1 MKKIISIASLLLAAI
16 LSAQTQAA
24 ANPAA
29 PQKAEQA
36 PAANSATK
44 KNETQTPAAN
54 PADQKNEAQAPASP
68 SVQTKA
74 QQSPAAPQAQSKRD
88 AFAAMLYVSIQD
100 PSMEWW
106 FNVPANAAPHISEL
120 KKIFFNQEFSL
131 FPFAN
136 NAKVKDGKFEMS
148 YTITMES
155 PDGKSTDLVRDAK
168 FDGTKVSDDIIVAC
182 PDVIDFKL
190 DRRFPEG
197 LYKFKM
203 SATDKISGET
213 SEYENHIRLTE
224 WSAPA
229 TFADKKLVA
238 EYVRAYSLQPSPDIL
253 YSIVFSND
261 FDLEQKGAPNSL
273 NYTYLGFIKAAF
285 KKNMFLLSQ
294 IRDTF
299 KSMSDINRAKFILI
313 LALLDAEA
321 VDETQLTEVEKQ
333 YQKKIRTFKMPNPY
347 GKWDPFLGA
356 AQIDMLWGEFFA
368 NGTYRP
374 IRRILNILSHA
385 KDAAFA
391 DGLAEKRQAP
401 KTREEWDRYMFGRL
415 YKAALKTVAINA
427 SKYPLVEQ
435 YCAWALQHGDIP
447 KVSYE
452 VLSPLLEHIREMKS
466 PGSTEG
472 VKDEL
477 PKVKMPEINIDK
489 I

>member
-36 PAANSATK
+36 PAAN
-44 KNETQTPAAN
+44 

-68 SVQTKA
+68 SVQKKA

-148 YTITMES
+148 YTITMQS

>member
-1 MKKIISIASLLLAAI
+1 MKTIISIASLLLPAA

-29 PQKAEQA
+29 PKKAEQA
-36 PAANSATK
+36 PAASATT
-44 KNETQTPAAN
+44 KNNAQAPSANQAA
-54 PADQKNEAQAPASP
+54 QKNAAQAPANTEA
-68 SVQTKA
+68 QKKA
-74 QQSPAAPQAQSKRD
+74 EQAPAAPQTQPKRD

-148 YTITMES
+148 YTITMKS

-190 DRRFPEG
+190 DRRFSEG

-203 SATDKISGET
+203 SAKDKISGET

-224 WSAPA
+224 WSVPA

-238 EYVRAYSLQPSPDIL
+238 EYVRAYSLQPSPEIL

-285 KKNMFLLSQ
+285 KKNMFLISQ
-294 IRDTF
+294 IRDGF

-321 VDETQLTEVEKQ
+321 VDDSQLTEVEKQ

-401 KTREEWDRYMFGRL
+401 KTREEWDKYMFGRL

-427 SKYPLVEQ
+427 SRYPLVEQ

-466 PGSTEG
+466 PEG
-472 VKDEL
+472 AEGGKDEL
-477 PKVKMPEINIDK
+477 PKVKMPEIDINK

>member
-36 PAANSATK
+36 SAANSATK

-68 SVQTKA
+68 SVQKKA

-452 VLSPLLEHIREMKS
+452 VLSPLLEHIREKKS

>member
-68 SVQTKA
+68 SVQKKA
-74 QQSPAAPQAQSKRD
+74 QQSPATPQAQSKRD

-148 YTITMES
+148 YTITMQS

>member
-68 SVQTKA
+68 SVQKKA
-74 QQSPAAPQAQSKRD
+74 QQSPAAPQVQSKRD

-148 YTITMES
+148 YTITMQS
-155 PDGKSTDLVRDAK
+155 PDGKSTDLVRGAK

>member
-1 MKKIISIASLLLAAI
+1 
-16 LSAQTQAA
+16 
-24 ANPAA
+24 
-29 PQKAEQA
+29 
-36 PAANSATK
+36 
-44 KNETQTPAAN
+44 
-54 PADQKNEAQAPASP
+54 
-68 SVQTKA
+68 
-74 QQSPAAPQAQSKRD
+74 
-88 AFAAMLYVSIQD
+88 MLYVSIQD

-374 IRRILNILSHA
+374 IRRILNIL
-385 KDAAFA
+385 
-391 DGLAEKRQAP
+391 
-401 KTREEWDRYMFGRL
+401 
-415 YKAALKTVAINA
+415 
-427 SKYPLVEQ
+427 
-435 YCAWALQHGDIP
+435 
-447 KVSYE
+447 
-452 VLSPLLEHIREMKS
+452 
-466 PGSTEG
+466 
-472 VKDEL
+472 
-477 PKVKMPEINIDK
+477 
-489 I
+489 

>member
-29 PQKAEQA
+29 PQKAEQT

-68 SVQTKA
+68 SVQKKA

>member
-68 SVQTKA
+68 SVQKKA

-321 VDETQLTEVEKQ
+321 VDETQLTEVGKQ

>member
-68 SVQTKA
+68 SVQKKA

>member
-1 MKKIISIASLLLAAI
+1 MKKIISIASLLLAAA
-16 LSAQTQAA
+16 LSAQTQAT
-24 ANPAA
+24 ANPEA
-29 PQKAEQA
+29 PKKAEQA
-36 PAANSATK
+36 PAVSATK
-44 KNETQTPAAN
+44 KNKTQTPAAN

-68 SVQTKA
+68 SVQKKA

-321 VDETQLTEVEKQ
+321 VDETQLTDVEKQ

>member
-54 PADQKNEAQAPASP
+54 PADQKNEAQTPASP
-68 SVQTKA
+68 SVQKKA

-168 FDGTKVSDDIIVAC
+168 FDGTKISDDIIVAC

>member
-16 LSAQTQAA
+16 LSAQTQA
-24 ANPAA
+24 
-29 PQKAEQA
+29 
-36 PAANSATK
+36 AANSATK

-68 SVQTKA
+68 SVQKKA

-313 LALLDAEA
+313 LALLNAEA

>member
-68 SVQTKA
+68 SVQKKA

-321 VDETQLTEVEKQ
+321 VDKTQLTEVEKQ

>member
-1 MKKIISIASLLLAAI
+1 
-16 LSAQTQAA
+16 
-24 ANPAA
+24 
-29 PQKAEQA
+29 
-36 PAANSATK
+36 
-44 KNETQTPAAN
+44 
-54 PADQKNEAQAPASP
+54 
-68 SVQTKA
+68 
-74 QQSPAAPQAQSKRD
+74 
-88 AFAAMLYVSIQD
+88 
-100 PSMEWW
+100 
-106 FNVPANAAPHISEL
+106 
-120 KKIFFNQEFSL
+120 
-131 FPFAN
+131 
-136 NAKVKDGKFEMS
+136 
-148 YTITMES
+148 
-155 PDGKSTDLVRDAK
+155 
-168 FDGTKVSDDIIVAC
+168 
-182 PDVIDFKL
+182 
-190 DRRFPEG
+190 
-197 LYKFKM
+197 
-203 SATDKISGET
+203 
-213 SEYENHIRLTE
+213 
-224 WSAPA
+224 
-229 TFADKKLVA
+229 
-238 EYVRAYSLQPSPDIL
+238 
-253 YSIVFSND
+253 
-261 FDLEQKGAPNSL
+261 
-273 NYTYLGFIKAAF
+273 
-285 KKNMFLLSQ
+285 MFLLSQ

>member
-29 PQKAEQA
+29 PQ
-36 PAANSATK
+36 
-44 KNETQTPAAN
+44 
-54 PADQKNEAQAPASP
+54 
-68 SVQTKA
+68 KA

-466 PGSTEG
+466 PGSPEG

>member
-54 PADQKNEAQAPASP
+54 PADQKNEAQTPASP
-68 SVQTKA
+68 SVQKKA

>member
-44 KNETQTPAAN
+44 KNKTQTPAAN

-68 SVQTKA
+68 SVQKKA

-321 VDETQLTEVEKQ
+321 VDETQLTDVEKQ

>member
-29 PQKAEQA
+29 PQ
-36 PAANSATK
+36 
-44 KNETQTPAAN
+44 
-54 PADQKNEAQAPASP
+54 
-68 SVQTKA
+68 KA

>member
-68 SVQTKA
+68 SVQKKA
-74 QQSPAAPQAQSKRD
+74 QQSPAAPQVQSKRD

-148 YTITMES
+148 YTITMQS

-477 PKVKMPEINIDK
+477 PKVKMPKINIDK

>member
-44 KNETQTPAAN
+44 KNETQAPAAN

-68 SVQTKA
+68 SVQKKA

-148 YTITMES
+148 YTITMQS

>member
-16 LSAQTQAA
+16 LSAQTQA
-24 ANPAA
+24 
-29 PQKAEQA
+29 
-36 PAANSATK
+36 AANSATK

-54 PADQKNEAQAPASP
+54 PADQKNEAQAPASL
-68 SVQTKA
+68 SVQKKA

>member
-68 SVQTKA
+68 SVQKKA

-155 PDGKSTDLVRDAK
+155 PDGESTDLVRDAK

-321 VDETQLTEVEKQ
+321 VDETQLTDVEKQ

>member
-54 PADQKNEAQAPASP
+54 PADKKNEAQAPASP
-68 SVQTKA
+68 SVQKKA

-148 YTITMES
+148 YTITMQS

>member
-1 MKKIISIASLLLAAI
+1 MKKIISITSLLLAAI

-68 SVQTKA
+68 SVQKKA

-148 YTITMES
+148 YAITMES

>member
-24 ANPAA
+24 ANPAT

-68 SVQTKA
+68 SVQKKA

>member
-1 MKKIISIASLLLAAI
+1 MKKIISIASLLLAAA

-29 PQKAEQA
+29 PKKAEQA
-36 PAANSATK
+36 PAASATT
-44 KNETQTPAAN
+44 KNNAQAPSANQAAQKNAAQAPANTEAQKMAEQTPAA
-54 PADQKNEAQAPASP
+54 P
-68 SVQTKA
+68 QT
-74 QQSPAAPQAQSKRD
+74 QPKRD

-203 SATDKISGET
+203 SAKDKISGET

-224 WSAPA
+224 WSVPA

-238 EYVRAYSLQPSPDIL
+238 EYVRAYSLQPSPEIL

-285 KKNMFLLSQ
+285 KKNMFLISQ
-294 IRDTF
+294 IRDGF

-321 VDETQLTEVEKQ
+321 VDDSQLTEVEKQ

-401 KTREEWDRYMFGRL
+401 KTREEWDKYMFGRL

-427 SKYPLVEQ
+427 SRYPLVEQ
-435 YCAWALQHGDIP
+435 YCAWALHHGDIP

-466 PGSTEG
+466 PEG
-472 VKDEL
+472 AEGGKDEL
-477 PKVKMPEINIDK
+477 PKVKMPEIDINK

>member
-29 PQKAEQA
+29 PQKAEQT

-44 KNETQTPAAN
+44 KNETQTPAAS

-68 SVQTKA
+68 SVQKKA

>member
-68 SVQTKA
+68 SVQKKA

-466 PGSTEG
+466 PGSPEG
-472 VKDEL
+472 VKDDL

>member
-24 ANPAA
+24 ANSA
-29 PQKAEQA
+29 P
-36 PAANSATK
+36 K

-68 SVQTKA
+68 SVQKKA

>member
-68 SVQTKA
+68 SVQKKA

-148 YTITMES
+148 YTITMQS

>member
-44 KNETQTPAAN
+44 KNETQPPAAN

-68 SVQTKA
+68 SVQKKA
-74 QQSPAAPQAQSKRD
+74 QQSPAAPQVQSKRD

-148 YTITMES
+148 YTITMQS
-155 PDGKSTDLVRDAK
+155 PDGKSTDLVRGAK

>member
-24 ANPAA
+24 ANLAA
-29 PQKAEQA
+29 PQKAEQT
-36 PAANSATK
+36 PAANPATK

-54 PADQKNEAQAPASP
+54 PADQKNEAQAPVSP
-68 SVQTKA
+68 SVQKKA

-148 YTITMES
+148 YTITMQS

-477 PKVKMPEINIDK
+477 PKVKMPEIDINK

>member
-54 PADQKNEAQAPASP
+54 PAAQKNEAQAPASP
-68 SVQTKA
+68 SVQKKA

>member
-54 PADQKNEAQAPASP
+54 SADQKNEAQAPASP
-68 SVQTKA
+68 SAQKKA

-148 YTITMES
+148 YTITMQS

-313 LALLDAEA
+313 LALLDAET

>member
-68 SVQTKA
+68 SVQKKA

-368 NGTYRP
+368 NGTYTP

>member
-68 SVQTKA
+68 SVQKKA
-74 QQSPAAPQAQSKRD
+74 QQSPAAPQAQSKRN

-285 KKNMFLLSQ
+285 KKNMFLISQ